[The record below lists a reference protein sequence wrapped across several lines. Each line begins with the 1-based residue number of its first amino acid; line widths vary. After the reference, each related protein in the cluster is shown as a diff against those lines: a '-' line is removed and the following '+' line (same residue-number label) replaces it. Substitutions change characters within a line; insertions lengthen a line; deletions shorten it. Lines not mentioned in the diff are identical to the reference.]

1 MRENYRPDLS
11 FHANDGVHAGG
22 SDGLLRM
29 PPMEF
34 EPIINMADAVRQ
46 PRPFRAETAAW
57 LGVITADM
65 PMQNWYVYNHI
76 SYARWVLEDA
86 TSALN
91 AKILSLTPSLL
102 GPVTTVQ
109 PTVSFIEH
117 GGGGGG
123 DGGSSQFV
131 TNMSPTAN
139 SINQYSISRPYFW
152 AS

>member
-109 PTVSFIEH
+109 PTVSFIEQ
-117 GGGGGG
+117 GGGG

-131 TNMSPTAN
+131 TNISPTAK
-139 SINQYSISRPYFW
+139 SINQNSISRPYFW